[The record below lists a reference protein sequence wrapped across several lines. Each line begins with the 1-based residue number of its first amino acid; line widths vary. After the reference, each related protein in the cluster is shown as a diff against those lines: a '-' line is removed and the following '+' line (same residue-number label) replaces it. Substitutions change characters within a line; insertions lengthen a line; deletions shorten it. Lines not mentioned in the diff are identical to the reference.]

1 MNAPFSMQH
10 FRDMLE
16 LLEVVGPDSLL
27 ARQLR
32 GHLGAH
38 GLIGG
43 GELVRL
49 VESGV
54 IDADPA
60 HINAASIDVRLGG
73 EFFFEDDTGLC
84 SVDLPKKDELAFER
98 LQAAEGEA
106 VFVQPGEFFLTHTVE
121 TLALPDDISCLF
133 LLRSSC
139 ARAGLEHSQAGFGD
153 AGFHGQLTLEFKNIT
168 RYHRMALRPGMRIGQ
183 ILFLRHADAGERSY
197 RLKGRYGG
205 QTGVQ
210 VSKGAA

>member
-43 GELVRL
+43 EELVRL
-49 VESGV
+49 VEGGV

-60 HINAASIDVRLGG
+60 HINAASVDVRLGQ
-73 EFFFEDDTGLC
+73 EFLFESGSGT
-84 SVDLPKKDELAFER
+84 VDLATK
-98 LQAAEGEA
+98 AEPGFDKVVVGEGDP
-106 VFVQPGEFFLTHTVE
+106 VYVSPGEFFLAHAVE
-121 TLALPDDISCLF
+121 TLALPDDVSCLF

-153 AGFHGQLTLEFKNIT
+153 AGFHGQLTLELKNILQH
-168 RYHRMALRPGMRIGQ
+168 HRLALRPGMRIGQ

-210 VSKGAA
+210 VSKGTA